1 MDILLNAYRNEHTIL
16 NYCLPN
22 SDFRTIVTDTT
33 RTTTTTITTTKT
45 TTQQQQQQQEVSI

>member
-45 TTQQQQQQQEVSI
+45 TQQQQQQQEVSI